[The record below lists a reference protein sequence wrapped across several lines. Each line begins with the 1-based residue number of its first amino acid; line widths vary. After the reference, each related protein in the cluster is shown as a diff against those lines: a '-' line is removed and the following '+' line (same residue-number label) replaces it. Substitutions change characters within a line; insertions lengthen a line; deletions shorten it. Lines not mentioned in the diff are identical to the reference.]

1 MPCFQRR
8 HSRSARGI
16 NTKRRRS
23 MTLTAESP
31 NDTDQQPQP
40 DQSTSETPLHEVQ
53 RRLADQAPIWP
64 VARAAALQ
72 NLRDIW
78 ADSKI
83 KRKMDRAVAA
93 KHLGVEDVLKEGNE
107 EMPGDI
113 SIQGDTHNVTHV
125 YPAPATPATPNMPT
139 ASHQPLKVL
148 KWAAIAAACLGTPAL
163 GMAGAAL
170 YQHYFGSTVI
180 NNSQQLDVKPG
191 ISVSD
196 TP

>member
-1 MPCFQRR
+1 
-8 HSRSARGI
+8 
-16 NTKRRRS
+16 
-23 MTLTAESP
+23 MTSTAESP
-31 NDTDQQPQP
+31 SDTGQQPQP
-40 DQSTSETPLHEVQ
+40 DQSTSETPFHEVQ

-83 KRKMDRAVAA
+83 KRKLDRAVAA
-93 KHLGVEDVLKEGNE
+93 KHLGVEDVLATDGNE

-113 SIQGDTHNVTHV
+113 SIQGDTHNITHV
-125 YPAPATPATPNMPT
+125 YPAAAAASVPQLPASVAPAGPSKPWSKLWT
-139 ASHQPLKVL
+139 A
-148 KWAAIAAACLGTPAL
+148 AAIAAALVGTPAL
-163 GMAGAAL
+163 GMGGAAL
-170 YQHYFGSTVI
+170 YQYLFGQSQTII
-180 NNSQQLDVKPG
+180 NNSDQLDVKPG